1 MKISINHARN
11 PLLGWDIDV
20 SVRAEDA
27 QKIGRVTVRI
37 NDVTEAQDQP
47 GDGLDSWEQTFTQ
60 KGVYPGSNKVEVNAS
75 DQNGNETRSE
85 QKWS

>member
-1 MKISINHARN
+1 MKISISHARN

-20 SVRAEDA
+20 GVQAETG
-27 QKIGRVTVRI
+27 QKIGEVQVRI

-47 GDGLDSWEQTFTQ
+47 GDGLDSWEQMFRQ
-60 KGVYPGSNKVEVNAS
+60 KGIYPGSNKVEVSAS
-75 DQNGNETRSE
+75 DQNGNETRAE